1 MPLVAENLLETE
13 VKDTRSRMNSEEMVL
28 SMGPHH
34 PSTHG
39 VLRLEVISD
48 GEVCVAARPD
58 VGYLHRAIEKIGE
71 NVDYRQ
77 FMPYTD
83 RVDYVCSMNS
93 NHAYAL
99 AVEKL
104 GNIKVPLR
112 AELLRVMVADFW
124 SPSSPRRSIV
134 ARG

>member
-1 MPLVAENLLETE
+1 MARPFQFIVHHASIIVEDVMSGLVAE
-13 VKDTRSRMNSEEMVL
+13 VKSEQGRMQSEEMVL

-39 VLRLEVISD
+39 VLRLEVITD

-58 VGYLHRAIEKIGE
+58 VGYLHRAIEKIAE

-99 AVEKL
+99 GVEKL
-104 GNIKVPLR
+104 AGYKVPLR
-112 AELLRVMVADFW
+112 AELMR
-124 SPSSPRRSIV
+124 
-134 ARG
+134 